1 MPQSHDGVVY
11 DGHGVLAF
19 RLPVVRDV
27 QLLEP
32 AIQPKRVAQV
42 LTPSRIKNKLA
53 ELGEQVHA
61 AVAALEVTPLWLA
74 HLGGGRV
81 LMKKLMS
88 CMGTSAGGAW

>member
-11 DGHGVLAF
+11 DGHGVLAV

-61 AVAALEVTPLWLA
+61 AVAALEVPPSGSPFSPVA
-74 HLGGGRV
+74 V
-81 LMKKLMS
+81 LMSMKAYTM
-88 CMGTSAGGAW
+88 